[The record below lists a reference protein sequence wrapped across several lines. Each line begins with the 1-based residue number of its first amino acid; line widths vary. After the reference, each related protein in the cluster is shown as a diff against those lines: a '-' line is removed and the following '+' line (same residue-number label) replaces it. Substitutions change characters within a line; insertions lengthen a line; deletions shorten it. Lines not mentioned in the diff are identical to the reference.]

1 MLSPQEEKNAQVVV
15 LKPEAVLTQESI
27 VLGVKSTKG
36 FQYIS
41 DVSRDRSHMM
51 APLVLRGWISRGVRT
66 VNLGEQ

>member
-51 APLVLRGWISRGVRT
+51 APLVLRGWISRGVRAVT
-66 VNLGEQ
+66 LGQQ